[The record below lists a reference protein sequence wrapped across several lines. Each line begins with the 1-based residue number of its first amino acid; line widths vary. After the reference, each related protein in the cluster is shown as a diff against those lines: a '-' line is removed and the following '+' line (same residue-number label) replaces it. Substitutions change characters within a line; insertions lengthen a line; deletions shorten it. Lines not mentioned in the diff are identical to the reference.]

1 MERIL
6 LREVSYGYCI
16 SSMSFQFEKYPNW
29 SGIPTF
35 LCSLIYCVI
44 SVWVSAVYAKYV
56 STPIH
61 PVEFPQKNQFPKK
74 QGFPLSTLIILDWYL
89 KLLILHLFRDLL
101 WNIGLSVSG
110 LRKVRFNAYTPSQIS
125 TKTQFPKKPGFPLSA
140 LIILDWYPYVSLF
153 PDLLWNI
160 GLSVSGL
167 RKIRFNAYTPR
178 RISTKKS
185 VPKETRIPIV
195 HVNNF
200 RLVSKIINFR
210 FVPWFIVKYRFECQR
225 FTKNTF
231 QRLHTPSNFHKKNQ
245 FPKKQGFPLAA
256 LIILD
261 WYPYVSLFPDLLCN
275 IDLSVSGLRKIR
287 FNAYTPRRISTKK
300 ISSQRNKDSHCPR

>member
-1 MERIL
+1 M
-6 LREVSYGYCI
+6 REASYGYCI

-35 LCSLIYCVI
+35 LCSLTYCVI
-44 SVWVSAVYAKYV
+44 SVWVSAVYEKYV
-56 STPIH
+56 STPTH
-61 PVEFPQKNQFPKK
+61 SVEFPQKNQFPKK

-89 KLLILHLFRDLL
+89 KLLILDLFPDLL

-110 LRKVRFNAYTPSQIS
+110 LRKIRFNAYTPSRIS
-125 TKTQFPKKPGFPLSA
+125 TKNQFPNKPGFPLSA

-153 PDLLWNI
+153 PDLLCNI

-167 RKIRFNAYTPR
+167 GKIRFNAYTPR

-210 FVPWFIVKYRFECQR
+210 FVPWFI
-225 FTKNTF
+225 
-231 QRLHTPSNFHKKNQ
+231 L
-245 FPKKQGFPLAA
+245 
-256 LIILD
+256 
-261 WYPYVSLFPDLLCN
+261 
-275 IDLSVSGLRKIR
+275 
-287 FNAYTPRRISTKK
+287 
-300 ISSQRNKDSHCPR
+300 